1 MPYIK
6 PEGRSAIDELI
17 QPLIDHL
24 KNQPLENQDGDL
36 NYAITRIIHELY
48 PEKYFHYNRAIG
60 VLSSVE
66 LELYR
71 KKVAPYEDKKILE
84 NGEV

>member
-6 PEGRSAIDELI
+6 PQDRPAIDELI

-36 NYAITRIIHELY
+36 NYAVTRVIHELY

-60 VLSSVE
+60 VLNSVE

-71 KKVAPYEDKKILE
+71 KKIAPYEDKKILE
-84 NGEV
+84 NGDV